1 MTLARRLNVV
11 LVGLV
16 LTAAAACTP
25 SAQMLDD
32 PCSAAERPATLE
44 NLLENSFTNAYEA
57 CLAEVRDEAV
67 QELEN

>member
-1 MTLARRLNVV
+1 MTFARSLNVV
-11 LVGLV
+11 VVGAV

-25 SAQMLDD
+25 PAQMLDD
-32 PCSAAERPATLE
+32 PCAATERPATLE
-44 NLLENSFTNAYEA
+44 NLLENSFANAYEA